1 MFKSIMKKTYGHSI
15 WVCLL
20 SLFLVGCA
28 STAEI
33 GSASLHNGK
42 AKIYVLRR
50 LTALGRGGIGITENG
65 NRVGK
70 IDRGGILQFETAP
83 GEVVIE
89 ASGAGVSKLTLAVEG
104 NNVYF
109 VEVRKARV
117 AGTHSREVEIRP
129 LSNAEGAR
137 LLEMNREEGDPQR
150 GMRSL

>member
-1 MFKSIMKKTYGHSI
+1 
-15 WVCLL
+15 
-20 SLFLVGCA
+20 
-28 STAEI
+28 
-33 GSASLHNGK
+33 
-42 AKIYVLRR
+42 
-50 LTALGRGGIGITENG
+50 
-65 NRVGK
+65 VGK
-70 IDRGGILQFETAP
+70 IDRGGILHFETAP

-89 ASGAGVSKLTLAVEG
+89 ASAAGVSKLTLAVEG

-150 GMRSL
+150 GMRDL